1 MQYDIRKLTDYLW
14 ELPPSGGMRVPA
26 RIYATE
32 KMLPQILEDKA
43 PEQAANVAHLPGIVT
58 ASLAMPDIHWGYG
71 FPIGGVAAFD
81 LDNGVI
87 SPGGV
92 GYDINCGV
100 RLVASKLTR
109 KEIAPRMRELVN
121 QLFRDVPTGVGAAGA
136 LSVPVQEL
144 RHVAEQGA
152 RWAVQNGFGSES
164 DLDHIEETGRIA
176 GADPTQVSQRAWER
190 GREQLGTL
198 GSGNH
203 FLEVGYVAEIFDE
216 EAAHV
221 LGLALNQV
229 TVIIHCGSRGFGYQ
243 ICSDYLDVMDRAV
256 KKYGILL
263 PDRQL
268 ACAPVNSP
276 EGQNYLGAMLCAINY
291 AFANRQVIMHHARKA
306 FEKAL
311 GMSAADAGLRTVYE
325 VAHNIAKFETHAVEG
340 REIRLCVHRKGATR
354 AFAPGCKEIPFEYQ
368 AIGQPVLIPGDM
380 GRYSYVLI
388 GSEKAM
394 QETFGS
400 TCHGAGRAMSRV
412 KAKKAAAGRN
422 IIREMEAKGIIIRGQ
437 SRRTVDEEISEAYKD
452 VSDVVDACALA
463 GISRK
468 VAQLRPL
475 GCIKG

>member
-1 MQYDIRKLTDYLW
+1 MQYELRKLTDYLW
-14 ELPPSGGMRVPA
+14 ELPRSGDMRVPA

-32 KMLPQILEDKA
+32 KMLPQILADFA
-43 PEQAANVAHLPGIVT
+43 PRQAANVACLPGIVK

-81 LDNGVI
+81 IENGVI

-100 RLVASKLTR
+100 RLMALKLTR
-109 KEIAPRMRELVN
+109 DEIMPRMRELVN
-121 QLFRDVPTGVGAAGA
+121 QLFRDIPTGVGAAGA
-136 LSVPVQEL
+136 LSVTAEEL
-144 RHVAEQGA
+144 RHVAKQGA
-152 RWAVQNGFGSES
+152 RWAVDHGLGSES
-164 DLDHIEETGRIA
+164 DLDHIEENGCITD
-176 GADPTQVSQRAWER
+176 ADPAQVSQRAWER

-203 FLEVGYVAEIFDE
+203 FLEVGYVNEIYDAEP
-216 EAAHV
+216 ARV
-221 LGLALNQV
+221 LGLFPDQV

-256 KKYGILL
+256 KKYGIAL

-276 EGQNYLGAMLCAINY
+276 EGQNYLSAMRCAINY
-291 AFANRQVIMHHARKA
+291 AFANRQVIAHHTRKA
-306 FEKAL
+306 FEKSL
-311 GMSAADAGLRTVYE
+311 GMRTADIQLRTVYE
-325 VAHNIAKFETHAVEG
+325 VAHNIAKFETHTVDG
-340 REIRLCVHRKGATR
+340 REMRLCVHRKGATR
-354 AFAPGCKEIPFEYQ
+354 AFAPGCKEIPIEYQ
-368 AIGQPVLIPGDM
+368 AVGQPVLIPGDM
-380 GRYSYVLI
+380 GRYSYLLT
-388 GSEKAM
+388 GTEKAM

-422 IIREMEAKGIIIRGQ
+422 IIREMEEKGIIVRGQ

-452 VSDVVDACALA
+452 VSTVVDACVLA
-463 GISRK
+463 GVSRK
-468 VAQLRPL
+468 VAQLKPL